1 MSLSTF
7 TFSSLLNIQFSIISQ
22 VSDHLWYYLKID
34 LRSAYYLVC
43 IAQSNKW
50 KMLFRTHYGLYK
62 WLVIPFGLSNMLF
75 AFQRF
80 MNKIFLNILNL
91 CVVIYL
97 DNILIYLDSLDKH
110 KNHIK
115 EVLEKLWRYILYALP
130 MKYSFHQC
138 EIEFLEFILSPGEL
152 QIDPKKVQ
160 TIMKWPIPRQVKD
173 I

>member
-130 MKYSFHQC
+130 LPSMWNW
-138 EIEFLEFILSPGEL
+138 
-152 QIDPKKVQ
+152 V
-160 TIMKWPIPRQVKD
+160 PRVYT
-173 I
+173 

>member
-1 MSLSTF
+1 
-7 TFSSLLNIQFSIISQ
+7 
-22 VSDHLWYYLKID
+22 
-34 LRSAYYLVC
+34 
-43 IAQSNKW
+43 
-50 KMLFRTHYGLYK
+50 
-62 WLVIPFGLSNMLF
+62 
-75 AFQRF
+75 

>member
-1 MSLSTF
+1 
-7 TFSSLLNIQFSIISQ
+7 
-22 VSDHLWYYLKID
+22 
-34 LRSAYYLVC
+34 
-43 IAQSNKW
+43 
-50 KMLFRTHYGLYK
+50 MLFRTHYGLYK

-115 EVLEKLWRYILYALP
+115 EVLEKL
-130 MKYSFHQC
+130 
-138 EIEFLEFILSPGEL
+138 
-152 QIDPKKVQ
+152 
-160 TIMKWPIPRQVKD
+160 
-173 I
+173 